1 MFLELNWV
9 IRTRE
14 DRDWIA
20 TQEERKCASD
30 FGGKIVCG
38 FFYHSVSNLTHYC
51 QSQIIKY
58 HLLRIVCSF

>member
-38 FFYHSVSNLTHYC
+38 FFLPFS
-51 QSQIIKY
+51 IKSY
-58 HLLRIVCSF
+58 SLLPKPNNKISPP